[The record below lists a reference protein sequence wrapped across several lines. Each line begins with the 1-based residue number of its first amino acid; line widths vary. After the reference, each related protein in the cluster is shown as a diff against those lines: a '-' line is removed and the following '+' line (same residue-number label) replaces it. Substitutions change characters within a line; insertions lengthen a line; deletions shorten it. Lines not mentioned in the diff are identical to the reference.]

1 MAAAEKTKT
10 TPRVTAAMQREKLRI
25 ERRKVW
31 IDFIDCFVPNEGAF
45 ERVPTTATTLEL
57 SCDPSVKDAL
67 HRALIAACDA
77 LEAEAIHDVRR
88 YTLRRGKEADI
99 GKGT

>member
-1 MAAAEKTKT
+1 MATAEKTKS
-10 TPRVTAAMQREKLRI
+10 PSRAAAAMQREKLRI

-88 YTLRRGKEADI
+88 YTLRRGKEADSA
-99 GKGT
+99 KGS

>member
-1 MAAAEKTKT
+1 MATAEKAAAAMK
-10 TPRVTAAMQREKLRI
+10 RAATLQREKLRL

-31 IDFIDCFVPNEGAF
+31 IDLLNCFVPGEGAV
-45 ERVPTTATTLEL
+45 ERMPSTATSLTIE
-57 SCDPSVKDAL
+57 CDPSVKDAL

-88 YTLRRGKEADI
+88 STLRRSKEADG
-99 GKGT
+99 GKSV